1 VNVPMSNA
9 IWIAV
14 AAGIVTAVATVR
26 VLRAKTATSRLD
38 VGSVSN
44 QWVAEHRVEPGH
56 SISR

>member
-1 VNVPMSNA
+1 MSNA

-14 AAGIVTAVATVR
+14 AAGIVTVVAIVR
-26 VLRAKTATSRLD
+26 VLRAKITACRLD

-44 QWVAEHRVEPGH
+44 QWVAEHRVEPSH